1 MLQLQIVKK
10 FLDIF
15 RNIECGCIQIIMP
28 NGKSLDFSGKA
39 AGPQADL
46 IIHDNRAISQF
57 IKKGDIGF
65 AESYRDG
72 LWDSTDLSSLFL
84 FGLKNEEALDRYIY
98 GNFLTQ
104 IISRF
109 AYLLNLNTLKGSKK
123 NIYAHYDLGND
134 FYELWLDPSMTYSS
148 AIFSSESEDLI
159 TAQYRKYDR
168 ILERLNDSGR
178 LLEIGCGWGGF
189 AERAINKGNYEIKGI
204 TISEKQHEYATKR
217 LNGTAVISIEDYRFQ
232 QGKYDQIVSIEM
244 FEAVGEK
251 FWPTYFSQIKSLLS
265 TKGKAIIQTITI
277 KDQYFERYRKSGD
290 PIRTFIF
297 PGGML
302 PSPERFINSSNKL
315 GLCVTDQF
323 AFGKDYALTLTYWLH
338 SFEQKLQQ
346 VKALGFDDKFIRMW
360 RFYLTYCI
368 ASFKSGR
375 IDVMQM
381 ELQHAAF

>member
-1 MLQLQIVKK
+1 MLQRQIVKK

-28 NGKSLDFSGKA
+28 DGKSLDFSGKA

-46 IIHDNRAISQF
+46 IIHDNSAISQF

-217 LNGTAVISIEDYRFQ
+217 LNGTAVISIEDYRLQ

-251 FWPTYFSQIKSLLS
+251 FGSFQLS
-265 TKGKAIIQTITI
+265 
-277 KDQYFERYRKSGD
+277 
-290 PIRTFIF
+290 
-297 PGGML
+297 
-302 PSPERFINSSNKL
+302 
-315 GLCVTDQF
+315 V
-323 AFGKDYALTLTYWLH
+323 
-338 SFEQKLQQ
+338 
-346 VKALGFDDKFIRMW
+346 
-360 RFYLTYCI
+360 
-368 ASFKSGR
+368 
-375 IDVMQM
+375 
-381 ELQHAAF
+381 